1 VYGYGGLIMSNN
13 SKVNLELNVEDALT
27 VQIAIIKRIEYWT
40 NLNNVDSVDDYYQE
54 SNQET
59 IDKLVKLNTNLA
71 ELIRQAK

>member
-1 VYGYGGLIMSNN
+1 MSNN
-13 SKVNLELNVEDALT
+13 SKVNLELNIEDALT
-27 VQIAIIKRIEYWT
+27 VQRAIIKRIDYWT

>member
-1 VYGYGGLIMSNN
+1 MSNN